1 MDLQAGCVVKSLAGH
16 DKGQYYILLSDDG
29 KTVTVADGK
38 YKTIAAPKRKNKK
51 HIQAEKEPLPAGGPL
66 SDERIRRELKIYRK
80 SHSCS

>member
-1 MDLQAGCVVKSLAGH
+1 MNLQAGCVVKSLAGH
-16 DKGQYYILLSDDG
+16 DKGQYYILLSDEG
-29 KTVTVADGK
+29 KTVTVADGM

-51 HIQAEKEPLPAGGPL
+51 HIQAEREPLLTCGPL